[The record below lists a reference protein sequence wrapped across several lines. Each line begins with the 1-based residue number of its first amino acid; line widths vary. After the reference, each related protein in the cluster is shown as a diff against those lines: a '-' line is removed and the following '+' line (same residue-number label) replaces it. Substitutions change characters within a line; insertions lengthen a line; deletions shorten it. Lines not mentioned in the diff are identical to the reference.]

1 MFQYIFAKFK
11 GIFANVAIV
20 EDYLN
25 CLLQVGMKKE
35 WIMTDEARLEK
46 KARVEE
52 NR

>member
-11 GIFANVAIV
+11 IIFANI
-20 EDYLN
+20 DFDLN
-25 CLLQVGMKKE
+25 CFLQVGMKKE